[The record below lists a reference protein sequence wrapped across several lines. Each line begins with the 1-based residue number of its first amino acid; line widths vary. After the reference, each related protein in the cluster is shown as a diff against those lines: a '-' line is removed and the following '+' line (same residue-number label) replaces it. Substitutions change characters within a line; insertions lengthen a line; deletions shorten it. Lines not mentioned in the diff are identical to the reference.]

1 LSFFDPAAAGQLP
14 DRRLDSQGNAAADF
28 GSNVVPDD
36 AALVAGIEKA
46 LAAKEP
52 ATRGQPQLGSATSC
66 QWRSFDLPSKRTE

>member
-28 GSNVVPDD
+28 GSNVMLDD

-46 LAAKEP
+46 LAAK
-52 ATRGQPQLGSATSC
+52 
-66 QWRSFDLPSKRTE
+66 